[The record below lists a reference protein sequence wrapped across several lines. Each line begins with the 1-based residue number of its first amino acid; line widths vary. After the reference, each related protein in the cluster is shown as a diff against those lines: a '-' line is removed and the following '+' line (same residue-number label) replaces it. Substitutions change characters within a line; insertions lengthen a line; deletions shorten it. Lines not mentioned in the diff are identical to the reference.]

1 LKGVNEMGFF
11 GMIASMLLGIFFIA
25 FGISCRK
32 HKGCSIILIALG
44 IIFVLF
50 SIYLGFPK

>member
-1 LKGVNEMGFF
+1 MGFF
-11 GMIASMLLGIFFIA
+11 GMIASMLLGIIFIA